1 MLYVLYIHVKHG
13 IIINIT
19 GGLFM
24 KKESKIAFT
33 LAEVLITLG
42 IIGVVAAMT
51 IPSLIQSYKEK
62 ATVTAV
68 KQSYSIFA
76 QALKMVT
83 IDNPDL
89 SALTD
94 SSLSAKENSQIMFN
108 KISKHIKKVK
118 SCDVG
123 GRCMAST
130 YVNINNQILPRKNW
144 EDENNLVTGVLANGT
159 SFWILNLPQ
168 NDIENSTNS
177 GQIGID
183 INGDKKPNKLGV
195 DFFWFTFDI
204 YGNLYAGINPHNQAT
219 PAGEYNNCE
228 LGGSGLSKYNGYGCS
243 EWIITHGNMDYL
255 KRNVRKNPSK

>member
-1 MLYVLYIHVKHG
+1 
-13 IIINIT
+13 
-19 GGLFM
+19 M
-24 KKESKIAFT
+24 KKGFT

-94 SSLSAKENSQIMFN
+94 SSLSAKENSQIMF
-108 KISKHIKKVK
+108 KEISKHIKKVK
-118 SCDVG
+118 SCDVDKK
-123 GRCMAST
+123 CMGNT
-130 YVNINNQILPRKNW
+130 YYLNLNNEKVSNW
-144 EDENNLVTGVLANGT
+144 DTYNNLVTGVLANGT
-159 SFWILNLPQ
+159 SFWILSLPAS
-168 NDIENSTNS
+168 ISGEETYA

-183 INGDKKPNKLGV
+183 INGNKRPNKFGV
-195 DFFWFTFDI
+195 DFFWFTFNKNGELFAGRGEGTGGI
-204 YGNLYAGINPHNQAT
+204 YGN
-219 PAGEYNNCE
+219 CE
-228 LGGSGLSKYNGYGCS
+228 LSPSNSNWSNGYGCS

-255 KRNVRKNPSK
+255 KRNIRKNPSE

>member
-1 MLYVLYIHVKHG
+1 ME
-13 IIINIT
+13 
-19 GGLFM
+19 
-24 KKESKIAFT
+24 KESKIAFT

-51 IPSLIQSYKEK
+51 MPSLIQSYKEK

-108 KISKHIKKVK
+108 EISKHIKKVK
-118 SCDVG
+118 SCDVDKN
-123 GRCMAST
+123 CMGNT
-130 YVNINNQILPRKNW
+130 YYLNLNNEKVSNW
-144 EDENNLVTGVLANGT
+144 DTYNNLVTGVLANGT
-159 SFWILNLPQ
+159 SFWILSLPAS
-168 NDIENSTNS
+168 ISGEETYA

-183 INGDKKPNKLGV
+183 INGNKRPNKFGV
-195 DFFWFTFDI
+195 DFFWFTFNKN
-204 YGNLYAGINPHNQAT
+204 GELFAGRGQGPGGT
-219 PAGEYNNCE
+219 YWNCE
-228 LGGSGLSKYNGYGCS
+228 LSPSNSNWSNGYGCS
-243 EWIITHGNMDYL
+243 EWIITHENMDYL
-255 KRNVRKNPSK
+255 KRNISKNPSE

>member
-1 MLYVLYIHVKHG
+1 ME
-13 IIINIT
+13 
-19 GGLFM
+19 
-24 KKESKIAFT
+24 KESKIAFT

-108 KISKHIKKVK
+108 EISKHIKKVK
-118 SCDVG
+118 SCDVDKK
-123 GRCMAST
+123 CMGNT
-130 YVNINNQILPRKNW
+130 YYLNLNNEKVSNW
-144 EDENNLVTGVLANGT
+144 DTYNNLVTGVLANGT
-159 SFWILNLPQ
+159 SFWILSLPAS
-168 NDIENSTNS
+168 ISGEETYA

-183 INGDKKPNKLGV
+183 INGNKRPNKFGV
-195 DFFWFTFDI
+195 DFFWFTFNKNGELFAGRGEGTGGI
-204 YGNLYAGINPHNQAT
+204 YGN
-219 PAGEYNNCE
+219 CE
-228 LGGSGLSKYNGYGCS
+228 LSPSNSNWSNGYGCS

-255 KRNVRKNPSK
+255 KRNIRKNPSE

>member
-1 MLYVLYIHVKHG
+1 
-13 IIINIT
+13 
-19 GGLFM
+19 M

-33 LAEVLITLG
+33 LAEVLITVG

-94 SSLSAKENSQIMFN
+94 SSLSAKENSQIMF
-108 KISKHIKKVK
+108 KEISKHIKKVK
-118 SCDVG
+118 SCDVDKK
-123 GRCMAST
+123 CMGNT
-130 YVNINNQILPRKNW
+130 YYLNLNNEKVSNW
-144 EDENNLVTGVLANGT
+144 DTYNNLVTGVLANGT
-159 SFWILNLPQ
+159 SFWILSLPAS
-168 NDIENSTNS
+168 ISGEETYA

-183 INGDKKPNKLGV
+183 INGNKRPNKFGV
-195 DFFWFTFDI
+195 DFFWFTFNKNGELFAGRGEGTGGI
-204 YGNLYAGINPHNQAT
+204 YW
-219 PAGEYNNCE
+219 NCE
-228 LGGSGLSKYNGYGCS
+228 LSPSNSNWSNGYGCS

-255 KRNVRKNPSK
+255 KRNIRKNPSE

>member
-1 MLYVLYIHVKHG
+1 
-13 IIINIT
+13 
-19 GGLFM
+19 M

-94 SSLSAKENSQIMFN
+94 SSLSAKENSQIMF
-108 KISKHIKKVK
+108 KEISKHIKKVK
-118 SCDVG
+118 SCDVDKK
-123 GRCMAST
+123 CMGNT
-130 YVNINNQILPRKNW
+130 YYLNLNNEKVSNW
-144 EDENNLVTGVLANGT
+144 DTYNNLVTGVLANGT
-159 SFWILNLPQ
+159 SFWILSLPAS
-168 NDIENSTNS
+168 ISGEETYA

-183 INGDKKPNKLGV
+183 INGNKRPNKFGV
-195 DFFWFTFDI
+195 DFFWFTFNKNGELFAGRGEGTGGI
-204 YGNLYAGINPHNQAT
+204 YGN
-219 PAGEYNNCE
+219 CE
-228 LGGSGLSKYNGYGCS
+228 LSPSNSNWSNGYGCS

-255 KRNVRKNPSK
+255 KRNIRKNPSK

>member
-1 MLYVLYIHVKHG
+1 ME
-13 IIINIT
+13 
-19 GGLFM
+19 
-24 KKESKIAFT
+24 KESKIAFT

-94 SSLSAKENSQIMFN
+94 SSLSAKENSQIMF
-108 KISKHIKKVK
+108 KEISKHIKKVK
-118 SCDVG
+118 SCDVDKK
-123 GRCMAST
+123 CMGNT
-130 YVNINNQILPRKNW
+130 YYLNLNNEKVSNW
-144 EDENNLVTGVLANGT
+144 DTYNNLVTGVLANGT
-159 SFWILNLPQ
+159 SFWILSLPAS
-168 NDIENSTNS
+168 ISGEETYA

-183 INGDKKPNKLGV
+183 INGNKRPNKFGV
-195 DFFWFTFDI
+195 DFFWFTFNKNGELFAGRGEGTGGI
-204 YGNLYAGINPHNQAT
+204 YGN
-219 PAGEYNNCE
+219 CE
-228 LGGSGLSKYNGYGCS
+228 LSPSNSNWSNGYGCS
-243 EWIITHGNMDYL
+243 EWIITHENMDYL
-255 KRNVRKNPSK
+255 KRNISKNPSE

>member
-1 MLYVLYIHVKHG
+1 
-13 IIINIT
+13 
-19 GGLFM
+19 M

-94 SSLSAKENSQIMFN
+94 SSLSAKENSQIMF
-108 KISKHIKKVK
+108 KEISKHIKKVK
-118 SCDVG
+118 SCDVDKK
-123 GRCMAST
+123 CMGNT
-130 YVNINNQILPRKNW
+130 YYLNLNNEKVSNW
-144 EDENNLVTGVLANGT
+144 DTYNNLVTGVLANGT
-159 SFWILNLPQ
+159 SFWILSLPAS
-168 NDIENSTNS
+168 ISGEETYA

-183 INGDKKPNKLGV
+183 INGNKRPNKFGV
-195 DFFWFTFDI
+195 DFFWFTFNKNGELFAGRGEGTGGI
-204 YGNLYAGINPHNQAT
+204 YGN
-219 PAGEYNNCE
+219 CE
-228 LGGSGLSKYNGYGCS
+228 LSPSNSNWSNGYGCS

-255 KRNVRKNPSK
+255 KRNIRKNPSE

>member
-1 MLYVLYIHVKHG
+1 
-13 IIINIT
+13 
-19 GGLFM
+19 M

-108 KISKHIKKVK
+108 EISKHIKKVK
-118 SCDVG
+118 SCDVDKK
-123 GRCMAST
+123 CMGNT
-130 YVNINNQILPRKNW
+130 YYLNLNNEKVSNW
-144 EDENNLVTGVLANGT
+144 DTYNNLVTGVLANGT
-159 SFWILNLPQ
+159 SFWILSLPASISGEQ
-168 NDIENSTNS
+168 TYA

-183 INGDKKPNKLGV
+183 INGNKRPNKFGV
-195 DFFWFTFDI
+195 DFFWFTFNKNGELFAGRGEGTGGI
-204 YGNLYAGINPHNQAT
+204 YGS
-219 PAGEYNNCE
+219 CE
-228 LGGSGLSKYNGYGCS
+228 LSPSNSNWSNGYGCS

-255 KRNVRKNPSK
+255 KRNIRKNPSE

>member
-1 MLYVLYIHVKHG
+1 
-13 IIINIT
+13 
-19 GGLFM
+19 M

-108 KISKHIKKVK
+108 EISKHIKKVK
-118 SCDVG
+118 SCDVDKK
-123 GRCMAST
+123 CMGNT
-130 YVNINNQILPRKNW
+130 YYLNLNNEKVSNW
-144 EDENNLVTGVLANGT
+144 DTYNNLVTGVLANGT
-159 SFWILNLPQ
+159 SFWILSLPAS
-168 NDIENSTNS
+168 ISGEETYA

-183 INGDKKPNKLGV
+183 INGNKRPNKFGV
-195 DFFWFTFDI
+195 DFFWFTFNKN
-204 YGNLYAGINPHNQAT
+204 GELFAGRGQGPGGT
-219 PAGEYNNCE
+219 YWNCE
-228 LGGSGLSKYNGYGCS
+228 LSPSNSNWSNGYGCS
-243 EWIITHGNMDYL
+243 EWIITHENMDYL
-255 KRNVRKNPSK
+255 KRNISKNPSE

>member
-1 MLYVLYIHVKHG
+1 
-13 IIINIT
+13 
-19 GGLFM
+19 M
-24 KKESKIAFT
+24 KKERKIAFT

-94 SSLSAKENSQIMFN
+94 SSLSAKENSQIMF
-108 KISKHIKKVK
+108 KEISKHIKKVK
-118 SCDVG
+118 SCDVDKK
-123 GRCMAST
+123 CMGNT
-130 YVNINNQILPRKNW
+130 YYLNLNNEKVSNW
-144 EDENNLVTGVLANGT
+144 DTYNNLVTGVLANGT
-159 SFWILNLPQ
+159 SFWILNLPAS
-168 NDIENSTNS
+168 ISGEETYA

-183 INGDKKPNKLGV
+183 INGNKRPNKFGV
-195 DFFWFTFDI
+195 DFFWFTFNKNGELFAGRGEGTGGI
-204 YGNLYAGINPHNQAT
+204 YGN
-219 PAGEYNNCE
+219 CE
-228 LGGSGLSKYNGYGCS
+228 LSPSNSNWSNGYGCS

-255 KRNVRKNPSK
+255 KRNGRKNPSK

>member
-1 MLYVLYIHVKHG
+1 
-13 IIINIT
+13 
-19 GGLFM
+19 M

-94 SSLSAKENSQIMFN
+94 SKLSAKENSQIMF
-108 KISKHIKKVK
+108 KEISKHIKKVK
-118 SCDVG
+118 SCDVDKK
-123 GRCMAST
+123 CMGNT
-130 YVNINNQILPRKNW
+130 YYLNLNNEKVSNW
-144 EDENNLVTGVLANGT
+144 DTYNNLVTGVLANGT
-159 SFWILNLPQ
+159 SFWILSLPAS
-168 NDIENSTNS
+168 ISGEETYA

-183 INGDKKPNKLGV
+183 INGNKRPNKFGV
-195 DFFWFTFDI
+195 DFFWFTFNKNGELFAGRGEGTGGI
-204 YGNLYAGINPHNQAT
+204 YW
-219 PAGEYNNCE
+219 NCE
-228 LGGSGLSKYNGYGCS
+228 LSPSNSNWSNGYGCS

-255 KRNVRKNPSK
+255 KRNIRKNPSE

>member
-1 MLYVLYIHVKHG
+1 
-13 IIINIT
+13 
-19 GGLFM
+19 M

-108 KISKHIKKVK
+108 EISKHIKKVK
-118 SCDVG
+118 SCDVDKK
-123 GRCMAST
+123 CMGNT
-130 YVNINNQILPRKNW
+130 YYLNLNNEKVSNW
-144 EDENNLVTGVLANGT
+144 DTYNNLVTGVLANGT
-159 SFWILNLPQ
+159 SFWILSLPASISGEQ
-168 NDIENSTNS
+168 TYA

-183 INGDKKPNKLGV
+183 INGNKRPNKFGV
-195 DFFWFTFDI
+195 DFFWFTFNKNGELFAGRGEGTGGI
-204 YGNLYAGINPHNQAT
+204 YW
-219 PAGEYNNCE
+219 NCE
-228 LGGSGLSKYNGYGCS
+228 LSPSNSNWSNGYGCS

-255 KRNVRKNPSK
+255 KRNIRKNPSE

>member
-1 MLYVLYIHVKHG
+1 
-13 IIINIT
+13 
-19 GGLFM
+19 M
-24 KKESKIAFT
+24 KKERKIAFT

-94 SSLSAKENSQIMFN
+94 SSLSAKENSQIMF
-108 KISKHIKKVK
+108 KEISKHIKKVK
-118 SCDVG
+118 SCDVDKK
-123 GRCMAST
+123 CMGNT
-130 YVNINNQILPRKNW
+130 YYLNLNNEKVSNW
-144 EDENNLVTGVLANGT
+144 DTYNNLVTGVLANGT
-159 SFWILNLPQ
+159 SFWILSLPAS
-168 NDIENSTNS
+168 ISGEETYA

-183 INGDKKPNKLGV
+183 INGNKRPNKFGV
-195 DFFWFTFDI
+195 DFFWFTFNKNGELFAGRGEGTGGI
-204 YGNLYAGINPHNQAT
+204 YGN
-219 PAGEYNNCE
+219 CE
-228 LGGSGLSKYNGYGCS
+228 LSPSNSNWSNGYGCS

>member
-1 MLYVLYIHVKHG
+1 
-13 IIINIT
+13 
-19 GGLFM
+19 M

-94 SSLSAKENSQIMFN
+94 SSLSAKENSQIMF
-108 KISKHIKKVK
+108 KEISKHIKKVK
-118 SCDVG
+118 SCDVDKK
-123 GRCMAST
+123 CMGNT
-130 YVNINNQILPRKNW
+130 YYLNLNNEKVSNW
-144 EDENNLVTGVLANGT
+144 DTYNNLVTGVLANGT
-159 SFWILNLPQ
+159 SFWILSLPAS
-168 NDIENSTNS
+168 ISGEETYA

-183 INGDKKPNKLGV
+183 INGNKRPNKFGV
-195 DFFWFTFDI
+195 DFFWFTFNKNGELFAGRGEGTGGI
-204 YGNLYAGINPHNQAT
+204 YGN
-219 PAGEYNNCE
+219 CE
-228 LGGSGLSKYNGYGCS
+228 LSPSNSNWANGYGCS

-255 KRNVRKNPSK
+255 KRNIRKNPSE

>member
-1 MLYVLYIHVKHG
+1 
-13 IIINIT
+13 
-19 GGLFM
+19 M

-108 KISKHIKKVK
+108 EISKHIKKVK
-118 SCDVG
+118 SCDVDKK
-123 GRCMAST
+123 CMGNT
-130 YVNINNQILPRKNW
+130 YYLNLNNEKVSNW
-144 EDENNLVTGVLANGT
+144 DTYNNLVTGVLANGT
-159 SFWILNLPQ
+159 SFWILSLPAS
-168 NDIENSTNS
+168 ISGEETYA

-183 INGDKKPNKLGV
+183 INGNKRPNKFGV
-195 DFFWFTFDI
+195 DFFWFTFNKN
-204 YGNLYAGINPHNQAT
+204 GELFAGRGQGSGGT
-219 PAGEYNNCE
+219 YWNCE
-228 LGGSGLSKYNGYGCS
+228 LSPSNSNLSNGYGCS
-243 EWIITHGNMDYL
+243 EWIITHENMDYL
-255 KRNVRKNPSK
+255 KRNISKNPSE

>member
-1 MLYVLYIHVKHG
+1 ME
-13 IIINIT
+13 
-19 GGLFM
+19 
-24 KKESKIAFT
+24 KESKIAFT

-108 KISKHIKKVK
+108 EISKHIKKVK
-118 SCDVG
+118 SCDVDKN
-123 GRCMAST
+123 CMGNT
-130 YVNINNQILPRKNW
+130 YYLNLNNEKVSNW
-144 EDENNLVTGVLANGT
+144 DTYNNLVTGVLANGT
-159 SFWILNLPQ
+159 SFWILSLPAS
-168 NDIENSTNS
+168 ISGEETHA

-183 INGDKKPNKLGV
+183 INGNKRPNKFGV
-195 DFFWFTFDI
+195 DFFWFTFNKN
-204 YGNLYAGINPHNQAT
+204 GELFAGRGQGPGGT
-219 PAGEYNNCE
+219 YWNCE
-228 LGGSGLSKYNGYGCS
+228 LSPSNSNWSNGYGCS

-255 KRNVRKNPSK
+255 KRNIRKNPSE

>member
-1 MLYVLYIHVKHG
+1 
-13 IIINIT
+13 
-19 GGLFM
+19 M

-51 IPSLIQSYKEK
+51 MPSLIQSYKEK

-108 KISKHIKKVK
+108 EISKHIKKVK
-118 SCDVG
+118 SCDVDKK
-123 GRCMAST
+123 CMGNT
-130 YVNINNQILPRKNW
+130 YYLNLNNEKVSNW
-144 EDENNLVTGVLANGT
+144 DTYNNLVTGVLANGT
-159 SFWILNLPQ
+159 SFWILSLPAS
-168 NDIENSTNS
+168 ISGEETYA

-183 INGDKKPNKLGV
+183 INGNKRPNKFGV
-195 DFFWFTFDI
+195 DFFWFTFNKN
-204 YGNLYAGINPHNQAT
+204 GELFAGRGQGSGGT
-219 PAGEYNNCE
+219 YWNCE
-228 LGGSGLSKYNGYGCS
+228 LSPSNSNWSNGYGCS
-243 EWIITHGNMDYL
+243 EWIITHENMDYL
-255 KRNVRKNPSK
+255 KRNISKNPSE

>member
-1 MLYVLYIHVKHG
+1 
-13 IIINIT
+13 
-19 GGLFM
+19 M

-51 IPSLIQSYKEK
+51 IPSLIHSYKEK

-108 KISKHIKKVK
+108 EISKHIKKVK
-118 SCDVG
+118 SCDVDKK
-123 GRCMAST
+123 CMGNT
-130 YVNINNQILPRKNW
+130 YYLNLNNEKVSNW
-144 EDENNLVTGVLANGT
+144 DTYNNLVTGVLANGT
-159 SFWILNLPQ
+159 SFWILSLPAS
-168 NDIENSTNS
+168 ISGEETYA

-183 INGDKKPNKLGV
+183 INGNKRPNKFGV
-195 DFFWFTFDI
+195 DFFWFTFNKNGELFAGRGEGTGGI
-204 YGNLYAGINPHNQAT
+204 YGN
-219 PAGEYNNCE
+219 CE
-228 LGGSGLSKYNGYGCS
+228 LSPSNSNWSNGYGCS

-255 KRNVRKNPSK
+255 KRNIRKNPSK

>member
-13 IIINIT
+13 MIINII

-24 KKESKIAFT
+24 EKESKIAFT
-33 LAEVLITLG
+33 LAEILITLG

-68 KQSYSIFA
+68 KQSYSTFA

-108 KISKHIKKVK
+108 EISKHIKKVK
-118 SCDVG
+118 SCDVDKK
-123 GRCMAST
+123 CMGNT
-130 YVNINNQILPRKNW
+130 YYLNLNNEKVSNW
-144 EDENNLVTGVLANGT
+144 DTYNNLVTGVLANGT
-159 SFWILNLPQ
+159 SFWILSLPAS
-168 NDIENSTNS
+168 ISGEETYA

-183 INGDKKPNKLGV
+183 INGNKRPNKFGV
-195 DFFWFTFDI
+195 DFFWFTFNKNGELFAGRGEGTGGI
-204 YGNLYAGINPHNQAT
+204 YGN
-219 PAGEYNNCE
+219 CE
-228 LGGSGLSKYNGYGCS
+228 LSPSNSNWSNGYGCS

-255 KRNVRKNPSK
+255 KRNIRKNPSE

>member
-1 MLYVLYIHVKHG
+1 
-13 IIINIT
+13 
-19 GGLFM
+19 M

-94 SSLSAKENSQIMFN
+94 SKLSAKENSQIMF
-108 KISKHIKKVK
+108 KEISKHIKKVK
-118 SCDVG
+118 SCDVDKK
-123 GRCMAST
+123 CMGNT
-130 YVNINNQILPRKNW
+130 YYLNLNNEKVSNW
-144 EDENNLVTGVLANGT
+144 DTYNNLVTGVLANGT
-159 SFWILNLPQ
+159 SFWILSLPAS
-168 NDIENSTNS
+168 ISGEETYA

-183 INGDKKPNKLGV
+183 INGNKRPNKFGV
-195 DFFWFTFDI
+195 DFFWFTFNKNGELFAGRGEGTGGI
-204 YGNLYAGINPHNQAT
+204 YGN
-219 PAGEYNNCE
+219 CE
-228 LGGSGLSKYNGYGCS
+228 LSPSNSNWSNGYGCS

-255 KRNVRKNPSK
+255 KRNIRKNPSE

>member
-1 MLYVLYIHVKHG
+1 
-13 IIINIT
+13 
-19 GGLFM
+19 M
-24 KKESKIAFT
+24 KKERKIAFT

-94 SSLSAKENSQIMFN
+94 SSLSAKENSQIMF
-108 KISKHIKKVK
+108 KEISKHIKKVK
-118 SCDVG
+118 SCDVDKK
-123 GRCMAST
+123 CMGNT
-130 YVNINNQILPRKNW
+130 YYLNLNNEKVSNW
-144 EDENNLVTGVLANGT
+144 DTYNNLVTGVLANGT
-159 SFWILNLPQ
+159 SFWILNLPAS
-168 NDIENSTNS
+168 ISGEETYA

-183 INGDKKPNKLGV
+183 INGNKRPNKFGV
-195 DFFWFTFDI
+195 DFFWFTFNKNGELFAGRGEGTGGI
-204 YGNLYAGINPHNQAT
+204 YGN
-219 PAGEYNNCE
+219 CE
-228 LGGSGLSKYNGYGCS
+228 LSPSNSNWSNGYGCS

-255 KRNVRKNPSK
+255 KRNIRKNPSE

>member
-13 IIINIT
+13 IIINII

-76 QALKMVT
+76 QALKMVAQ
-83 IDNPDL
+83 DYPNLQD
-89 SALTD
+89 LTD
-94 SSLSAKENSQIMFN
+94 SNLSPKENSQIMFN
-108 KISKHIKKVK
+108 EISKHIKKIK
-118 SCDVG
+118 SCDIDNA
-123 GRCMAST
+123 CMPSL
-130 YVNINNQILPRKNW
+130 YININDQPTEAWDKAGNIQ
-144 EDENNLVTGVLANGT
+144 TGVLANGT

-195 DFFWFTFDI
+195 DFFWFTFDR

>member
-1 MLYVLYIHVKHG
+1 ME
-13 IIINIT
+13 
-19 GGLFM
+19 
-24 KKESKIAFT
+24 KESKIAFT

-62 ATVTAV
+62 VTVTAV

-108 KISKHIKKVK
+108 EISKHIKKVK
-118 SCDVG
+118 SCDVDKK
-123 GRCMAST
+123 CMGNT
-130 YVNINNQILPRKNW
+130 YYLNLNNEKVSNW
-144 EDENNLVTGVLANGT
+144 DTYNNLVTGVLANGT
-159 SFWILNLPQ
+159 SFWILSLPAS
-168 NDIENSTNS
+168 ISGEETYA

-183 INGDKKPNKLGV
+183 INGNKRPNKFGV
-195 DFFWFTFDI
+195 DFFWFTFNKN
-204 YGNLYAGINPHNQAT
+204 GELFAGRGQGSGGT
-219 PAGEYNNCE
+219 YWNCE
-228 LGGSGLSKYNGYGCS
+228 LSPSNSNWSNGYGCS
-243 EWIITHGNMDYL
+243 EWIITHENMDYL
-255 KRNVRKNPSK
+255 KRNISKNPSE

>member
-1 MLYVLYIHVKHG
+1 ME
-13 IIINIT
+13 
-19 GGLFM
+19 
-24 KKESKIAFT
+24 KESKIAFT

-51 IPSLIQSYKEK
+51 MPSLIQSYKEK

-94 SSLSAKENSQIMFN
+94 SKLSAKENSQIMFN
-108 KISKHIKKVK
+108 EISKHIKKVK

-159 SFWILNLPQ
+159 GFWILNLP
-168 NDIENSTNS
+168 NNTV

-183 INGDKKPNKLGV
+183 INGDKRPNKLGV
-195 DFFWFTFDI
+195 DFFWFTFGMD
-204 YGNLYAGINPHNQAT
+204 GNLYAGRGPYNEKT

-228 LGGSGLSKYNGYGCS
+228 LGGSGLSIYNGYGCS
-243 EWIITHGNMDYL
+243 EWIITHENMDYL
-255 KRNVRKNPSK
+255 KRNVRKNPSE

>member
-1 MLYVLYIHVKHG
+1 ME
-13 IIINIT
+13 
-19 GGLFM
+19 
-24 KKESKIAFT
+24 KESKIAFT

-108 KISKHIKKVK
+108 EISKHIKKVK
-118 SCDVG
+118 SCDVDKK
-123 GRCMAST
+123 CMGNT
-130 YVNINNQILPRKNW
+130 YYLNLNNEKVSNW
-144 EDENNLVTGVLANGT
+144 DTYNNLVTGVLANGT
-159 SFWILNLPQ
+159 SFWILSLPAS
-168 NDIENSTNS
+168 ISGEETYA

-183 INGDKKPNKLGV
+183 INGNKRPNKFGV
-195 DFFWFTFDI
+195 DFFWFTFNKN
-204 YGNLYAGINPHNQAT
+204 GELFAGRGQGPGGT
-219 PAGEYNNCE
+219 YWNCE
-228 LGGSGLSKYNGYGCS
+228 LSPSNSNWSNGYGCS
-243 EWIITHGNMDYL
+243 EWIITHENMDYL
-255 KRNVRKNPSK
+255 KRNISKNPSE

>member
-1 MLYVLYIHVKHG
+1 
-13 IIINIT
+13 
-19 GGLFM
+19 M

-76 QALKMVT
+76 QALKMVAQ
-83 IDNPDL
+83 DYPNLQD
-89 SALTD
+89 LTD
-94 SSLSAKENSQIMFN
+94 SNLSPKENSQIMFN
-108 KISKHIKKVK
+108 EISKHIKKIK
-118 SCDVG
+118 SCDIDNA
-123 GRCMAST
+123 CMPSL
-130 YVNINNQILPRKNW
+130 YININDQPTEAWDKAGNIQ
-144 EDENNLVTGVLANGT
+144 TGVLANGT

-168 NDIENSTNS
+168 NDIENSTYS

-183 INGDKKPNKLGV
+183 INGNKRPNKFGV
-195 DFFWFTFDI
+195 DFFWFTFNKNGELFAGRGEGTGGI
-204 YGNLYAGINPHNQAT
+204 YGN
-219 PAGEYNNCE
+219 CE
-228 LGGSGLSKYNGYGCS
+228 LSPSNSNWSNGYGCS

-255 KRNVRKNPSK
+255 KRNIRKNPSE

>member
-1 MLYVLYIHVKHG
+1 
-13 IIINIT
+13 
-19 GGLFM
+19 M

-94 SSLSAKENSQIMFN
+94 SSLSAKENSQIMF
-108 KISKHIKKVK
+108 KEISKHIKKVK
-118 SCDVG
+118 SCDVDKK
-123 GRCMAST
+123 CMGNT
-130 YVNINNQILPRKNW
+130 YYLNLNNEKVSNW
-144 EDENNLVTGVLANGT
+144 DTYKNLVTGVLANGT
-159 SFWILNLPQ
+159 SFWILSLPAS
-168 NDIENSTNS
+168 ISGEETYA

-183 INGDKKPNKLGV
+183 INGNKRPNKFGV
-195 DFFWFTFDI
+195 DFFWFTFNKNGELFAGRGEGTGGI
-204 YGNLYAGINPHNQAT
+204 YW
-219 PAGEYNNCE
+219 NCE
-228 LGGSGLSKYNGYGCS
+228 LSPSNSNWSNGYGCS

-255 KRNVRKNPSK
+255 KRNIRKNPSE

>member
-1 MLYVLYIHVKHG
+1 
-13 IIINIT
+13 
-19 GGLFM
+19 M

-108 KISKHIKKVK
+108 EISKHIKKV
-118 SCDVG
+118 
-123 GRCMAST
+123 
-130 YVNINNQILPRKNW
+130 
-144 EDENNLVTGVLANGT
+144 
-159 SFWILNLPQ
+159 
-168 NDIENSTNS
+168 
-177 GQIGID
+177 
-183 INGDKKPNKLGV
+183 
-195 DFFWFTFDI
+195 
-204 YGNLYAGINPHNQAT
+204 
-219 PAGEYNNCE
+219 
-228 LGGSGLSKYNGYGCS
+228 
-243 EWIITHGNMDYL
+243 
-255 KRNVRKNPSK
+255 

>member
-1 MLYVLYIHVKHG
+1 ME
-13 IIINIT
+13 
-19 GGLFM
+19 
-24 KKESKIAFT
+24 KESKIAFT

-108 KISKHIKKVK
+108 EISKHIKKVK
-118 SCDVG
+118 SCDVDKK
-123 GRCMAST
+123 CMGNT
-130 YVNINNQILPRKNW
+130 YYLNLNNEKVSNW
-144 EDENNLVTGVLANGT
+144 DTYNNLVTGVLANGT
-159 SFWILNLPQ
+159 SFWILSLPAS
-168 NDIENSTNS
+168 ISGEETYA

-183 INGDKKPNKLGV
+183 INGNKRPNKFGV
-195 DFFWFTFDI
+195 DFFWFTFNKNGELFAGRGEGTGGI
-204 YGNLYAGINPHNQAT
+204 YW
-219 PAGEYNNCE
+219 NCE
-228 LGGSGLSKYNGYGCS
+228 LSPSNSNWSNGYGCS

>member
-1 MLYVLYIHVKHG
+1 
-13 IIINIT
+13 
-19 GGLFM
+19 M

-94 SSLSAKENSQIMFN
+94 SSLSAKENSQIMF
-108 KISKHIKKVK
+108 KEISKHIKKVK
-118 SCDVG
+118 SCDVDKK
-123 GRCMAST
+123 CMGNT
-130 YVNINNQILPRKNW
+130 YYLNLNNEKVSNW
-144 EDENNLVTGVLANGT
+144 DTYNNLVTGVLANGT
-159 SFWILNLPQ
+159 SFWILSLPASISGEQ
-168 NDIENSTNS
+168 TYA

-183 INGDKKPNKLGV
+183 INGNKRPNKFGV
-195 DFFWFTFDI
+195 DFFWFTFNKNGELFAGRGEGTGGI
-204 YGNLYAGINPHNQAT
+204 YGN
-219 PAGEYNNCE
+219 CE
-228 LGGSGLSKYNGYGCS
+228 LSPSNSNWSNGYGCS

>member
-1 MLYVLYIHVKHG
+1 
-13 IIINIT
+13 
-19 GGLFM
+19 M

-108 KISKHIKKVK
+108 EISKHIKKVK
-118 SCDVG
+118 SCDVDKK
-123 GRCMAST
+123 CMGNT
-130 YVNINNQILPRKNW
+130 YYLNLNNEKVSNW
-144 EDENNLVTGVLANGT
+144 DTYNNLVTGVLANGT
-159 SFWILNLPQ
+159 SFWILSLPAS
-168 NDIENSTNS
+168 ISGEETYA

-183 INGDKKPNKLGV
+183 INGNKRPNKFGV
-195 DFFWFTFDI
+195 DFFWFTFNKNGELFAGRGEGTGGI
-204 YGNLYAGINPHNQAT
+204 YGN
-219 PAGEYNNCE
+219 CE
-228 LGGSGLSKYNGYGCS
+228 LSPSNSNWSNGYGCS

-255 KRNVRKNPSK
+255 KRNIRKNPSK

>member
-1 MLYVLYIHVKHG
+1 
-13 IIINIT
+13 
-19 GGLFM
+19 M
-24 KKESKIAFT
+24 KKGFT

-94 SSLSAKENSQIMFN
+94 NSLSAKENSQIMF
-108 KISKHIKKVK
+108 KEISKHIKKVK
-118 SCDVG
+118 SCDVDKK
-123 GRCMAST
+123 CMGNT
-130 YVNINNQILPRKNW
+130 YYLNLNNEKVSNW
-144 EDENNLVTGVLANGT
+144 DTYNNLVTGVLANGT
-159 SFWILNLPQ
+159 SFWILSLPAS
-168 NDIENSTNS
+168 ISGEETYA

-183 INGDKKPNKLGV
+183 INGNKRPNKFGV
-195 DFFWFTFDI
+195 DFFWFTFNKN
-204 YGNLYAGINPHNQAT
+204 GELFAGRGQGPGGT
-219 PAGEYNNCE
+219 YWNCE
-228 LGGSGLSKYNGYGCS
+228 LSPSNSNWSNGYGCS
-243 EWIITHGNMDYL
+243 EWIITHENMDYL
-255 KRNVRKNPSK
+255 KRNISKNPSE